1 MALLLKANTILSQCI
16 LAVNNAVHNLKRAIQ
31 LHFTFK
37 WIIAIPYI
45 SGLSFKKLNFP
56 SKSRNFPLLWAS
68 KNIKTPA
75 PFARPLPL
83 FPQRKRRERAANSE
97 AYRSNT
103 PSRGAQVHAHVYIYI
118 YIYTYTAARTNTH
131 TCAFTQRRPLS
142 SGAAT
147 PSAGAQSDDCYW
159 FSKCPFVTRLMGFPL
174 APSDPMYSPLSSSSS
189 SSLLLLLLLV
199 HPRLHF
205 GGGSSGAPDYEPPP
219 RCEQALLVRGGP
231 ADIAPAG
238 GHLRR
243 ALASIIQLDACR
255 SIVE

>member
-37 WIIAIPYI
+37 WIIVIPYI

-56 SKSRNFPLLWAS
+56 SKSRNFPLPWAS

-75 PFARPLPL
+75 RLPVL
-83 FPQRKRRERAANSE
+83 FLSFRKEKEERERRTRKPTAP
-97 AYRSNT
+97 T
-103 PSRGAQVHAHVYIYI
+103 PHREGRRCMPTYIYI
-118 YIYTYTAARTNTH
+118 YILTQPHAQIHIHARSHNAALSAPAPRRRRRGHRATTVIDFPNARSLRDLWGFLSLPRTLCT
-131 TCAFTQRRPLS
+131 L
-142 SGAAT
+142 
-147 PSAGAQSDDCYW
+147 PSPPPPPTS
-159 FSKCPFVTRLMGFPL
+159 
-174 APSDPMYSPLSSSSS
+174 
-189 SSLLLLLLLV
+189 LLLLLLV

-231 ADIAPAG
+231 ANIAPAG